1 MGARGV
7 LLGTNYQAIIRP
19 LQWFVVILIFLFFL
33 RVVRAVFVETSPG
46 GRKRKRER
54 RQGGRSGRG
63 LVIIEPLE
71 RVDERYD
78 VEPHRTL
85 TVGRSATCD
94 VVIAEDVY
102 ASTVHARITRDDDGL
117 WAEDLASTNGTWVN
131 AERVAQPTK
140 LTRGDVLQVGGT
152 VFEVIR

>member
-1 MGARGV
+1 M
-7 LLGTNYQAIIRP
+7 
-19 LQWFVVILIFLFFL
+19 
-33 RVVRAVFVETSPG
+33 
-46 GRKRKRER
+46 
-54 RQGGRSGRG
+54 
-63 LVIIEPLE
+63 
-71 RVDERYD
+71 
-78 VEPHRTL
+78 
-85 TVGRSATCD
+85 GRSATCD